1 MTADG
6 HTRQVGSDDATQF
19 LNPHRGQRVPLP
31 SEVLAAGRV
40 RVSGLIHPMG
50 PEFLGMKRHQLEGFM
65 WPEESGGAARLA
77 QIIELIDG
85 LRSGAIKFERRPQAD
100 ARALQLPV
108 LSNVDYRLYD
118 LVEPERERQRRRM
131 LAAMER
137 VIGLT
142 RD

>member
-1 MTADG
+1 
-6 HTRQVGSDDATQF
+6 
-19 LNPHRGQRVPLP
+19 
-31 SEVLAAGRV
+31 
-40 RVSGLIHPMG
+40 
-50 PEFLGMKRHQLEGFM
+50 M